1 MEVQFGS
8 SYGEFRK
15 PWVREIGI
23 ILYIAFNHSYSNQ
36 VETITLPWLLSND
49 SIIEAPRSI
58 RFHLKQVDIQALDA
72 MKELK
77 LVLRQ
82 SVVADRGY

>member
-36 VETITLPWLLSND
+36 VETITLP
-49 SIIEAPRSI
+49 
-58 RFHLKQVDIQALDA
+58 
-72 MKELK
+72 
-77 LVLRQ
+77 
-82 SVVADRGY
+82 